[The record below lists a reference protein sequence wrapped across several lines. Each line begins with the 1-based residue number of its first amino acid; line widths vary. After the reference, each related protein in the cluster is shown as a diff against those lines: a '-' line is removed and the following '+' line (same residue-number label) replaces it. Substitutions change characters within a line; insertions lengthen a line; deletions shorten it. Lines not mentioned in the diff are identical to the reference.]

1 MSHAQQTV
9 LDRFYSEFQDLPI
22 EQQQEFFKLVKEMYT
37 GDKNLNLKTD
47 IKNPPL
53 HSVLD
58 LYGEYLKDIGM
69 KDGSKYIKFYSR
81 SLKEQMVSDNRKGR
95 TEFTNLMSAKLQQ
108 IARTFQDRIMGRHDN
123 NAQQ

>member
-1 MSHAQQTV
+1 MKMSHNQQTV
-9 LDRFYSEFQDLPI
+9 LDRFYNEFQDMPI

-58 LYGEYLKDIGM
+58 LLGEYFGDIGM
-69 KDGSKYIKFYSR
+69 KDGKKYIKMYSR

-95 TEFTNLMSAKLQQ
+95 TEFKELMSAKLQQ
-108 IARTFQDRIMGRHDN
+108 LVRSFSDRIMGRH
-123 NAQQ
+123 QEE

>member
-1 MSHAQQTV
+1 MSHNQQTV
-9 LDRFYSEFQDLPI
+9 LDRFYNEFQDMPI

-53 HSVLD
+53 HSALD
-58 LYGEYLKDIGM
+58 LLAEYFKDCNM
-69 KDGSKYIKFYSR
+69 KDGSKYIKMYSR

-95 TEFTNLMSAKLQQ
+95 TEFKDLMSAKLQQ
-108 IARTFQDRIMGRHDN
+108 LVRSFSDRMMGRHSEE
-123 NAQQ
+123 

>member
-1 MSHAQQTV
+1 MSHSQQTV
-9 LDRFYSEFQDLPI
+9 LDRFYSEFQDLSV
-22 EQQQEFFKLVKEMYT
+22 EQQQEFFKLVKEMYI

-58 LYGEYLKDIGM
+58 LLAVYFNDINM
-69 KDGSKYIKFYSR
+69 KDGSKYLKFYSR

-95 TEFTNLMSAKLQQ
+95 TEFKDLMSAKLQNLF
-108 IARTFQDRIMGRHDN
+108 RSTSDRLLVRHHEE
-123 NAQQ
+123 

>member
-1 MSHAQQTV
+1 MSHTQNTV
-9 LDRFYSEFQDLPI
+9 LDRFYQEFSDMPI

-58 LYGEYLKDIGM
+58 LLGEYFKDINV
-69 KDGSKYIKFYSR
+69 KDGSKYIKFYSK
-81 SLKEQMVSDNRKGR
+81 SLKEQMVSDSRKGR
-95 TEFTNLMSAKLQQ
+95 GEFTQLMSAKLQQ
-108 IARTFQDRIMGRHDN
+108 IARSFSDRMLGRH
-123 NAQQ
+123 QEGGE